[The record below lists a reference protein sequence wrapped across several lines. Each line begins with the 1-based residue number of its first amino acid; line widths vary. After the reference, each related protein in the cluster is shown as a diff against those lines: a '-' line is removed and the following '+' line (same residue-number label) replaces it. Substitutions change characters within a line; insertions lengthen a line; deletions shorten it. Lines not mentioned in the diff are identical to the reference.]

1 MTNYSH
7 FLVCSLLLF
16 CLGCSPE
23 KEYVAKVK
31 LLTLK
36 EADIYDSEKV
46 YDVIFDAEEQNIDS
60 LKNKSHQLF
69 LQGIDA
75 YKNKKE
81 AAKAVQLF
89 KQSILTF
96 PDAKAYYELGNA
108 KLDVHQ
114 GDADLKEA
122 ENAYHVARSLNFKP
136 LSMLYYKLAC
146 IANQEQ
152 KINGFQVSGNLSQ
165 AFYEGFSDTTLLYS
179 DKYLQSFIATDE
191 YKRLM
196 SDILVKNKIK
206 NNPEDLFDVYKK
218 SFPLSNASFEI
229 PLDKVDMKDYKQSIS
244 YDFAKFVPEMQNS
257 SFGRDVSHDFIFVA
271 KVQEKS
277 NYTAVLYTSINY
289 YGEGMQPVHTKLVTY
304 DNDGNIISDKLF
316 AGQFSAEKVK
326 VGRIDG
332 DEITLQDYKRI
343 WEQPIDKVPFE
354 ENAVEKYELVSKA
367 TFRINEE
374 GKIMEQSVPSN
385 YMDSVGYTKN

>member
-1 MTNYSH
+1 MTKSSY
-7 FLVCSLLLF
+7 FLVCSALSVCF
-16 CLGCSPE
+16 GCSPK

-60 LKNKSHQLF
+60 LKNKSRQLF

-75 YKNKKE
+75 FKNKKD
-81 AAKAVQLF
+81 AAKAVLLF

-108 KLDVHQ
+108 KLDAHQ
-114 GDADLKEA
+114 GDADIEEA
-122 ENAYHVARSLNFKP
+122 ENAYHVAQFLNFKP
-136 LSMLYYKLAC
+136 LSMLFYKAAC
-146 IANQEQ
+146 AANQKQ
-152 KINGFQVSGNLSQ
+152 KINKFWVSDYLRQ
-165 AFYEGFSDTTLLYS
+165 AFYNGFSDTTQLYS
-179 DKYLQSFIATDE
+179 DKYLHSFTTTDE
-191 YKRLM
+191 FKELLADMR
-196 SDILVKNKIK
+196 INKIK

-218 SFPLSNASFEI
+218 SFPLTNTAFEI

-244 YDFAKFVPEMQNS
+244 YDFAKFIPEMQNS

-304 DNDGNIISDKLF
+304 DNDGNIISDRLF

-326 VGRIDG
+326 IGRIDG
-332 DEITLQDYKRI
+332 EEITLQDYKRI

-367 TFRINEE
+367 VFRINEE

>member
-1 MTNYSH
+1 MIRSSY
-7 FLVCSLLLF
+7 FLVCSTLLLCF
-16 CLGCSPE
+16 GCSPK

-60 LKNKSHQLF
+60 LKNKSRQLF

-75 YKNKKE
+75 FKNKKD
-81 AAKAVQLF
+81 AAKAVLLF

-96 PDAKAYYELGNA
+96 PDAKTYYELGNA
-108 KLDVHQ
+108 KLDAHEK
-114 GDADLKEA
+114 DADLNEA
-122 ENAYHVARSLNFKP
+122 EKAYNVAAFLNFKP
-136 LSMLYYKLAC
+136 LSMLYYKQAC
-146 IANQEQ
+146 AANQKQ
-152 KINGFQVSGNLSQ
+152 KTGTFEVSNYLSQ
-165 AFYEGFSDTTLLYS
+165 AFNNGFSDTSLFYS
-179 DKYLQSFIATDE
+179 DKYLRSFVATDQ
-191 YKRLM
+191 YKNLM
-196 SDILVKNKIK
+196 ADMLINKIR

-218 SFPLSNASFEI
+218 SFPINNASFEI

-244 YDFAKFVPEMQNS
+244 YDFAKFIPEMQS
-257 SFGRDVSHDFIFVA
+257 SNFGRDVSHDFIFVA

-326 VGRIDG
+326 TGRIDG